1 MPLFLVAAL
10 ALQVAEPSAPTL
22 EETSGT
28 YFAPPADSGSAPA
41 IETDTLP
48 DAGAFQLA
56 AALNAV
62 DSALSSCV
70 KMREDIST
78 LIMGDKGSYA
88 VHPDWVPKYQ
98 ACILE
103 RNREITSLG
112 RAIHDR
118 KPVLLSGLE
127 GESAYRVTNII
138 ARLEV
143 YQTRLK
149 GEVSTEIAKQKELV
163 SLYNKGGSLETGPR
177 TVVIPAEVPPTDAR
191 TGDSQ
196 R

>member
-10 ALQVAEPSAPTL
+10 ALQMTEPPTPSL
-22 EETSGT
+22 DEASET
-28 YFAPPADSGSAPA
+28 YVAPPANAVTAPSF
-41 IETDTLP
+41 ETGTLG

-62 DSALSSCV
+62 DSSLSSCI

-98 ACILE
+98 SCILE
-103 RNREITSLG
+103 RDREITALG

-118 KPVLLSGLE
+118 KPILLSGLE
-127 GESAYRVTNII
+127 GDSAYRVTNII

-149 GEVSTEIAKQKELV
+149 GEVSAEIAKQKDLV

-177 TVVIPAEVPPTDAR
+177 TVVIPAEIPPAESEA
-191 TGDSQ
+191 GQ
-196 R
+196 